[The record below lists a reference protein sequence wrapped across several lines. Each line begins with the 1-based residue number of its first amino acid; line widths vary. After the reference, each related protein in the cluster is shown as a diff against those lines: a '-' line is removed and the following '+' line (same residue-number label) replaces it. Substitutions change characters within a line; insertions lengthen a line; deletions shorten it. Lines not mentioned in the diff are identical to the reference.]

1 MLLVLFALTIGFA
14 AFLAAQA
21 VTYRAR
27 QRSTF
32 VARVGRYSGA
42 EVPAQSTAQEGRAIP
57 LGRILLFPF
66 AMLAR
71 PLVPP
76 KKRKEMDKRL
86 LAAGLSRSLT
96 SEHLLGFKGLGVV
109 FGVLVGIV
117 AASGAK
123 PVVGILI
130 GLILGLILFVLPDT
144 LVNLRV
150 SARREEVQATLPD
163 ALDLLAVSV
172 EAGLGFDGAVAK
184 LTESMHG
191 PLVEGFALALN
202 EMRIGESRAEAL
214 KRMAERVDSPEL
226 TSFVR
231 AVIQAD
237 QLGSSLGSI
246 LRVQAADARLRR
258 QLSAEEK
265 AMKLP
270 VKMLFPLMM
279 FILPALFIIVLGPA
293 LQRFG
298 KA

>member
-1 MLLVLFALTIGFA
+1 MLLVPFALSIGLA

-27 QRSTF
+27 QRSAF
-32 VARVGRYSGA
+32 VSRAVRYGG
-42 EVPAQSTAQEGRAIP
+42 VPDQAQTQPQDVRPVAV
-57 LGRILLFPF
+57 GRILLFPF
-66 AMLAR
+66 ARLAT

-76 KKRKEMDKRL
+76 KQRKEMDKRL

-96 SEHLLGFKGLGVV
+96 PEHLLGLKGLGAV
-109 FGVLVGIV
+109 FGVLIGVL
-117 AASGAK
+117 AASGTK
-123 PVVGILI
+123 PALGILM
-130 GLILGLILFVLPDT
+130 GLLFGLVLFILPDVI
-144 LVNLRV
+144 VNLRI
-150 SARREEVQATLPD
+150 SSRREEVQATLPD

-184 LTESMHG
+184 LTESMEG
-191 PLVEGFALALN
+191 PLIEEFALALN

-214 KRMAERVDSPEL
+214 KRMAARMDAPQL

-237 QLGSSLGSI
+237 QLGSSLGAI
-246 LRVQAADARLRR
+246 LRVQAADARMRR
-258 QLSAEEK
+258 QLAAEEK
-265 AMKLP
+265 AMQLP
-270 VKMLFPLMM
+270 VKMLFPMM
-279 FILPALFIIVLGPA
+279 LFILPALFIIVLGPA

>member
-1 MLLVLFALTIGFA
+1 MLLVLFALSVGLA

-21 VTYRAR
+21 ATARAR
-27 QRSTF
+27 ERSAF
-32 VARVGRYSGA
+32 VDRAARYGG
-42 EVPAQSTAQEGRAIP
+42 VPVQGQSAPQATPVAV
-57 LGRILLFPF
+57 GRILLLPF
-66 AMLAR
+66 AKLAT
-71 PLVPP
+71 PFVPA
-76 KKRKEMDKRL
+76 KKREEMGKRL

-96 SEHLLGFKGLGVV
+96 PEHVMGLKGLGFVL
-109 FGVLVGIV
+109 GVLIGVV
-117 AASGAK
+117 AASETK
-123 PVVGILI
+123 P
-130 GLILGLILFVLPDT
+130 ILGIFVGLMLGLVLFVLPDF
-144 LVNLRV
+144 LVNARV
-150 SARREEVQATLPD
+150 GSRREEVQAMLPD

-191 PLVEGFALALN
+191 PLIEEFALALN

-214 KRMAERVDSPEL
+214 KRMAARMDAPQL

-231 AVIQAD
+231 AVVQAD
-237 QLGSSLGSI
+237 QLGSSLGAI

-258 QLSAEEK
+258 QFAAEEK
-265 AMKLP
+265 AMQLP
-270 VKMLFPLMM
+270 VKMLFPLML